1 MADVFSKEMR
11 SRIMSQIHSRDTR
24 PEMIVRSMV
33 HRLGYRFRLHLRK
46 LPGTPDLVLPR
57 LQSVIFVHG
66 CFWHGHPRCNRAVQ
80 PASNAL
86 FWRQKLAANRKRD
99 KKSQLLLRKSGWRVC
114 VVWQCELADKVR
126 LRAKL
131 ADFLS
136 IAQEAHA

>member
-1 MADVFSKEMR
+1 MADVFSKEVR

-24 PEMIVRSMV
+24 PEVAVRSMV
-33 HRLGYRFRLHLRK
+33 HRLGFRFRLHLRR
-46 LPGTPDLVLPR
+46 LPGTPDLVLSR

-66 CFWHGHPRCNRAVQ
+66 CFWHGHPNCNRGKR
-80 PASNAL
+80 PTSNAL
-86 FWRQKLAANRKRD
+86 FWRRKITRNRVRD

-131 ADFLS
+131 LDFLS
-136 IAQEAHA
+136 IGQAAHA